1 MTVNGR
7 SRLDDIAADD
17 IAAEAGR
24 WHLDA
29 GEARQVAMD
38 TAGVVVA
45 TAASLAAPPR
55 LTEMVVARG
64 EAFLAR

>member
-45 TAASLAAPPR
+45 TAASLAAPHR
-55 LTEMVVARG
+55 LAEMVVARG